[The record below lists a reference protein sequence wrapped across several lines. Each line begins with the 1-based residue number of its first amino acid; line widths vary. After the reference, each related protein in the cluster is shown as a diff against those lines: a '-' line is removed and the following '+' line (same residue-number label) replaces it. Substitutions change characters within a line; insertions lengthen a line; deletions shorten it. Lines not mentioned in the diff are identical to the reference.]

1 MERVETL
8 LQKLSEQFN
17 EGANSSQL
25 LLTVQ
30 MLQHELLHLQKGEG
44 VSHVM
49 ANVHMPIAAPAA
61 VSSVSNKPVVE
72 FKEEKI
78 LEVLQ
83 VDEADIEAELEEIK
97 RKAEAV
103 ERMSLQSRTQSVF
116 EMMDDEV
123 PTLVH
128 QKISNKKKGVQD
140 KVVSEAVNSNA
151 PEGTSLNDT
160 LKKTSGGEISEFL
173 SDTPIKD
180 LKKAIGINDR
190 FVYINEL
197 FRGDETMYERS
208 IKTINS
214 FSIWPEAEYWIR
226 RELKIKL
233 GWQDNYELVKQ
244 FDQLVKRRFS

>member
-44 VSHVM
+44 VTHTAVHI
-49 ANVHMPIAAPAA
+49 HMPSITPLASAPID
-61 VSSVSNKPVVE
+61 KKQVE
-72 FKEEKI
+72 ELKEEKI
-78 LEVLQ
+78 LEILQ

-128 QKISNKKKGVQD
+128 QKINNKKKGVQD
-140 KVVSEAVNSNA
+140 KIVFEAVNTNV

-160 LKKTSGGEISEFL
+160 LKKTTGGEISEFL

>member
-44 VSHVM
+44 VEHTAVHI
-49 ANVHMPIAAPAA
+49 HMPSVTPHASAP
-61 VSSVSNKPVVE
+61 VDKKQVE
-72 FKEEKI
+72 ELKEEKI

-128 QKISNKKKGVQD
+128 QKINNKKKGAQD
-140 KVVSEAVNSNA
+140 KIVFEAVNEA
-151 PEGTSLNDT
+151 EGTSLNDT
-160 LKKTSGGEISEFL
+160 LKKTTGGEISEFL

>member
-25 LLTVQ
+25 LMTVQ

-44 VSHVM
+44 VHHSV
-49 ANVHMPIAAPAA
+49 ANVHIPAAAA
-61 VSSVSNKPVVE
+61 VSSPVTNKPVVE
-72 FKEEKI
+72 LKEEKTI
-78 LEVLQ
+78 EILQ

-116 EMMDDEV
+116 ELMDDEV

-128 QKISNKKKGVQD
+128 QRINNKKKGIQEKIVF
-140 KVVSEAVNSNA
+140 EAINDTT
-151 PEGTSLNDT
+151 PEASSLNDT
-160 LKKTSGGEISEFL
+160 LKNENVEL
-173 SDTPIKD
+173 SDRLNESPIKD
-180 LKKAIGINDR
+180 LRKAIGINDR

-226 RELKIKL
+226 RELKVKL